1 MPKQTI
7 YMDIYLHLCSNWG
20 PTADFICHILKQNDV
35 IQFNYYNY
43 WITNLYAP
51 RKWNYYFGN
60 IMQKLTI
67 TSLYLDLI
75 FPGGSKK
82 QPTFSHAFFTCKFH
96 LTKIQPS
103 LRKTSTYPSVVCL
116 SVIDKFRLRKNKKT
130 VIHHIDGKTTA
141 SVEILW
147 LVRATNPMLVNASL
161 IWTARCLW
169 SSSFPVKPF
178 TSMTGILSDVLSISD
193 TFNFRTDSSF

>member
-1 MPKQTI
+1 MVWVFEICLLFCVFQMPKQTI

-35 IQFNYYNY
+35 MKFNHYNY
-43 WITNLYAP
+43 WIKHLYAP
-51 RKWNYYFGN
+51 TKRNYYCGN

-75 FPGGSKK
+75 FPGRSKK

-103 LRKTSTYPSVVCL
+103 TRKTSTYSSVVCL
-116 SVIDKFRLRKNKKT
+116 SIVDQVSLKKNANT
-130 VIHHIDGKTTA
+130 
-141 SVEILW
+141 
-147 LVRATNPMLVNASL
+147 PY
-161 IWTARCLW
+161 
-169 SSSFPVKPF
+169 
-178 TSMTGILSDVLSISD
+178 
-193 TFNFRTDSSF
+193 